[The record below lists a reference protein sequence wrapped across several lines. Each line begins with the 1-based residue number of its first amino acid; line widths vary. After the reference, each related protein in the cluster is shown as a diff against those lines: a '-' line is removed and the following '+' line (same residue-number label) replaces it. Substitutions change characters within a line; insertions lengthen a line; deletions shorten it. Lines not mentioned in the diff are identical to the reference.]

1 MIIITNVFTI
11 NILFANI
18 ESVSSNLIDF
28 NTEIPV
34 ETGNTNAAIH
44 GAAAAS
50 YFSSESSSQQHPAS
64 GYIEKVS

>member
-1 MIIITNVFTI
+1 MS
-11 NILFANI
+11 ILFIYI

-34 ETGNTNAAIH
+34 ETANTNAAVH

-64 GYIEKVS
+64 GYVEKVS

>member
-1 MIIITNVFTI
+1 MIINCVLKI
-11 NILFANI
+11 NILSINI

-64 GYIEKVS
+64 GYVEKVS